1 MKNQGR
7 KQFFFGIKKK
17 AIFAISLIF
26 GVIFFS
32 TYLGVNEIA
41 KDNTTEFLTDQYSY
55 LNDRIKRE
63 FNNVYEELDA
73 LTADF
78 ITNEYVQK
86 TLKNRPISNDDKE
99 MLKKTLSY
107 YNKTFL
113 DFYLI
118 VDNKGNFYFTKEVDN
133 DWEAFQKSVIFK
145 SLGDEYSQTKL
156 LWTRDTIFGT
166 GEMSFFVV
174 RYIREMNSQHEPG
187 VLVLKLNDDVMK
199 RVRET
204 ANNPELAYFI
214 KDAMGNTCF
223 ESLPENEEINWT
235 QEMDIVRKLKEDED
249 KISLKRG
256 IVSEETDGKTNFTII
271 TYAPGCVTNQI
282 MWKIQAIMGVM
293 FGGGFILTVL
303 IISIFSNWLIRPIQ
317 HLSSIM
323 REFNDSKLNEEVF
336 LSTNT
341 ELDYIGQAYNNMLLK
356 VKELMS
362 DVQNKEQELKESELQ
377 TMLYQIRP
385 HFPYNTLDTIYMLAR
400 IQKEETIMK
409 MIQALSKLLRINLSN
424 GKENIEVWEEL
435 EHVSSYLDI
444 QQIRNTDLFQY
455 KIEIEE
461 EVKQEVIMKMI
472 LQPVVEN
479 CIKYGFRDIYSGGKI
494 YIRAYQENDYICFSI
509 ENNGTPI
516 EQEQM
521 EILNNMELVSLEEVD
536 QVIKKRKGGF
546 GISNVVKR
554 LRMRY
559 NDQIRFYYIRK
570 EDGTECM
577 IKIKKETAV

>member
-1 MKNQGR
+1 MKKQGR

-17 AIFAISLIF
+17 AILTISLIF
-26 GVIFFS
+26 GAIFFI

-41 KDNTTEFLTDQYSY
+41 KENTAEFLTDQYSY
-55 LNDRIKRE
+55 LNDTIKRE
-63 FNNVYEELDA
+63 FNSVYEELDA

-86 TLKNRPISNDDKE
+86 TLKNRPISYDDKE

-118 VDNKGNFYFTKEVDN
+118 VDNKGNFYFTKEVDS
-133 DWEAFQKSVIFK
+133 DWKTFQKSKIFK
-145 SLGDEYSQTKL
+145 SLGNEYSQTKL

-166 GEMSFFVV
+166 GEMSFFAV

-187 VLVLKLNDDVMK
+187 VLVLKLNGDIMK

-204 ANNPELAYFI
+204 ADNPELAYFI
-214 KDAMGNTCF
+214 QDAMGNTCF
-223 ESLPENEEINWT
+223 ESLPEKEETNWM

-256 IVSEETDGKTNFTII
+256 IVSEETDEKTNFTII
-271 TYAPGCVTNQI
+271 TFAPGSVTNQI
-282 MWKIQAIMGVM
+282 IWKIQIIMGVM
-293 FGGGFILTVL
+293 FGGGYILTVL
-303 IISIFSNWLIRPIQ
+303 IISIFSNRLIRPIQ
-317 HLSSIM
+317 YLSSTM
-323 REFNDSKLNEEVF
+323 RGFNDSKLDERVF
-336 LSTNT
+336 LRTNT
-341 ELDYIGQAYNNMLLK
+341 ELDYMGQAYNNMLLK

-362 DVQNKEQELKESELQ
+362 DVQKKEQELKESELQ

-385 HFPYNTLDTIYMLAR
+385 HFLYNTLDTIYMLAR

-409 MIQALSKLLRINLSN
+409 MIQALSKFLRINLSN
-424 GKENIEVWEEL
+424 GKDNIEVWKEL

-455 KIEIEE
+455 KIEVEE
-461 EVKQEVIMKMI
+461 EMKQQIITKMI

-494 YIRAYQENDYICFSI
+494 HIRAYQENDNLCFSI

-516 EQEQM
+516 EQKQM
-521 EILNNMELVSLEEVD
+521 EILNSMERVSLEEMD
-536 QVIKKRKGGF
+536 QVIKNRKGGF